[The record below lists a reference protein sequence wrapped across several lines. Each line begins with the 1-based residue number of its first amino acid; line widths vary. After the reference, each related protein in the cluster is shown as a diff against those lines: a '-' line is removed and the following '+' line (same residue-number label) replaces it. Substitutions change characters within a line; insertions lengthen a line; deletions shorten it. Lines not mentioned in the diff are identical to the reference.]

1 MNKEGTAKGKDPKP
15 KRRSGGE
22 LITADVSLKL
32 KKDTS
37 IRDKMVSTL

>member
-22 LITADVSLKL
+22 LITADV
-32 KKDTS
+32 
-37 IRDKMVSTL
+37 